1 MKKITIAIDGFSS
14 CGKSTLAKEL
24 AKRLSYSY
32 VDTGAMFR
40 AVALYCLRNG
50 LIKEDGTK
58 VYKIR
63 EFLDEFQIGFEFNE
77 DKGFGEVTLNGENV
91 EEEIRTLTISRIV
104 TKISGIKEVREKL
117 LVIQKKIGSDKGVVL
132 DGRDIGTVVFPDA
145 ELKIFMTAETTVR
158 AKRRLNELK
167 GKGHKVSLEEVEEN
181 LRLRDYDDTTREES
195 PLKQAEDAV
204 VIDNTNLTRKDQ
216 LSMIVALAKERMMD
230 EEPHQDN

>member
-24 AKRLSYSY
+24 AKTLSYSY

-63 EFLDEFQIGFEFNE
+63 EFLDEFQVGFEFNE
-77 DKGFGEVTLNGENV
+77 NKGYGEVTLNGENV
-91 EEEIRTLTISRIV
+91 EEEIRSLTISRIV

-117 LVIQKKIGSDKGVVL
+117 LIIQKKIGSDKGVVL

-145 ELKIFMTAETTVR
+145 ELKIFMTAETIVR
-158 AKRRLNELK
+158 SKRRLNELK
-167 GKGHKVSLEEVEEN
+167 GKGHKVTLEQVQEN

-195 PLKQAEDAV
+195 PLKQANDAV
-204 VIDNTNLTRKDQ
+204 VVDNTNLTKRDQ
-216 LSMIVALAKERMMD
+216 LSMIVALAKERMID
-230 EEPHQDN
+230 EDLID

>member
-24 AKRLSYSY
+24 ARRLSYSY

-58 VYKIR
+58 VYKIK

-77 DKGFGEVTLNGENV
+77 KKGYGEVTLNGENV
-91 EEEIRTLTISRIV
+91 EEEIRSLTISKIV

-158 AKRRLNELK
+158 AQRRLNELK
-167 GKGHKVSLEEVEEN
+167 GKGHKVTLEQVEEN
-181 LRLRDYDDTTREES
+181 LMLRDHDDTTRDES

-204 VIDNTNLTRKDQ
+204 VIDNTNLTRRDQ
-216 LSMIVALAKERMMD
+216 LSMIVALAKERMAD
-230 EEPHQDN
+230 EETTD

>member
-14 CGKSTLAKEL
+14 CGKSTLAKQL

-58 VYKIR
+58 VYKIK
-63 EFLDEFQIGFEFNE
+63 EFLDEITIGFVFNP
-77 DKGFGEVTLNGENV
+77 KVGHAEVTLNGENV
-91 EEEIRTLTISRIV
+91 ESEIRNLTISKIV

-117 LVIQKKIGSDKGVVL
+117 LVLQQALGKDKAAVL

-145 ELKIFMTAETTVR
+145 ELKIFMTADTIIR
-158 AKRRLNELK
+158 AQRRLSELK
-167 GKGHKVSLEEVEEN
+167 SKGHKVTLEEVEEN
-181 LRLRDYDDTTREES
+181 LKLRDYSDTTREES
-195 PLKQAEDAV
+195 PLIQAKDAV
-204 VIDNTNLTRKDQ
+204 VIDNSNLSREDQ
-216 LSMIVALAKERMMD
+216 LFMIDALVQQRILKED
-230 EEPHQDN
+230 I

>member
-1 MKKITIAIDGFSS
+1 
-14 CGKSTLAKEL
+14 
-24 AKRLSYSY
+24 
-32 VDTGAMFR
+32 MFR

-63 EFLDEFQIGFEFNE
+63 EFLDEFEVGFQFNE
-77 DKGFGEVTLNGENV
+77 KKGYGEVTLNGENV
-91 EEEIRTLTISRIV
+91 EEEIRSLTISRIV

-117 LVIQKKIGSDKGVVL
+117 LVVQKKIGSEKGVVL

-145 ELKIFMTAETTVR
+145 ELKVFMTADTTVR

-167 GKGHKVSLEEVEEN
+167 GKGHKVTLEDVQEN

-195 PLKQAEDAV
+195 PLKQADDAV
-204 VIDNTNLTRKDQ
+204 VVDNTNLTKRDQ
-216 LSMIVALAKERMMD
+216 LFMIVALARERMLD
-230 EEPHQDN
+230 EEVVE

>member
-32 VDTGAMFR
+32 IDTGAMFR

-63 EFLDEFQIGFEFNE
+63 EFLDEFEIGFKFNE
-77 DKGFGEVTLNGENV
+77 QKGFGEVTLNGENV
-91 EEEIRTLTISRIV
+91 EEEIRSLTISRIV

-117 LVIQKKIGSDKGVVL
+117 LIIQKKIGSDKCVVL

-145 ELKIFMTAETTVR
+145 ELKIFMTADTKVR

-167 GKGHKVSLEEVEEN
+167 GKGHKVTLEQVQEN
-181 LRLRDYDDTTREES
+181 LRLRDHDDTTRSES
-195 PLKQAEDAV
+195 PLKQANDAV
-204 VIDNTNLTRKDQ
+204 LIDNTNLTKRDQ
-216 LSMIVALAKERMMD
+216 LSMIVALAKERMVD
-230 EEPHQDN
+230 EDTTD

>member
-24 AKRLSYSY
+24 AKSISYSY

-63 EFLDEFQIGFEFNE
+63 EFLDEFEIGFKFNE
-77 DKGFGEVTLNGENV
+77 QRGFGEVTLNGENV
-91 EEEIRTLTISRIV
+91 EEEIRSLTISKIV

-117 LVIQKKIGSDKGVVL
+117 LKIQKKIGSDKCVVL

-145 ELKIFMTAETTVR
+145 ELKIFMTADTKVR
-158 AKRRLNELK
+158 ALRRLNELK
-167 GKGHKVSLEEVEEN
+167 GKGHKVTLEQVEEN
-181 LRLRDYDDTTREES
+181 LRLRDHDDTTRIES
-195 PLKQAEDAV
+195 PLIQANDAV
-204 VIDNTNLTRKDQ
+204 LIDNTNLTKRDQ
-216 LSMIVALAKERMMD
+216 LSMIVALAKERMAD
-230 EEPHQDN
+230 

>member
-63 EFLDEFQIGFEFNE
+63 EFLDEFQVGFEFNE
-77 DKGFGEVTLNGENV
+77 KKGLGEVTLNGENV
-91 EEEIRTLTISRIV
+91 EEEIRSLSISKIV

-117 LVIQKKIGSDKGVVL
+117 LVIQKKMGNDKGVVL
-132 DGRDIGTVVFPDA
+132 DGRDIGTVVFPNA

-167 GKGHKVSLEEVEEN
+167 NKGHKVTLEQVEEN

-195 PLKQAEDAV
+195 PLKQADDAV
-204 VIDNTNLTRKDQ
+204 LVDNTNLTRRDQ
-216 LSMIVALAKERMMD
+216 LSMILALAKERMVD
-230 EEPHQDN
+230 EEISD

>member
-24 AKRLSYSY
+24 ARRLSYSY

-77 DKGFGEVTLNGENV
+77 KKGYGEVTLNGENV
-91 EEEIRTLTISRIV
+91 EEEIRSLTISRIV

-158 AKRRLNELK
+158 AQRRLNELK
-167 GKGHKVSLEEVEEN
+167 GKGHKVTLDQVEEN

-195 PLKQAEDAV
+195 PLKQADDAV
-204 VIDNTNLTRKDQ
+204 VIDNTNLTRRDQ
-216 LSMIVALAKERMMD
+216 LSMIVALAKERMVD
-230 EEPHQDN
+230 EDIID

>member
-1 MKKITIAIDGFSS
+1 
-14 CGKSTLAKEL
+14 
-24 AKRLSYSY
+24 
-32 VDTGAMFR
+32 MFR

-216 LSMIVALAKERMMD
+216 LSMIVALAKERMLD

>member
-24 AKRLSYSY
+24 AKTLSYSY

-63 EFLDEFQIGFEFNE
+63 EFLDEFQVGFQFNE
-77 DKGFGEVTLNGENV
+77 KKGYGEVTLNGENV
-91 EEEIRTLTISRIV
+91 EEEIRSLTISRIV

-158 AKRRLNELK
+158 SQRRLNELK
-167 GKGHKVSLEEVEEN
+167 GKGHKVTLEQVQEN
-181 LRLRDYDDTTREES
+181 LRLRDHDDTTREES
-195 PLKQAEDAV
+195 PLKQANDAV
-204 VIDNTNLTRKDQ
+204 VVDNTNLTKRDQ
-216 LSMIVALAKERMMD
+216 LSMIVALAKERMLEKGLID
-230 EEPHQDN
+230 

>member
-24 AKRLSYSY
+24 ARRLSYSY

-77 DKGFGEVTLNGENV
+77 KKGYGEVTLNGENV
-91 EEEIRTLTISRIV
+91 EEEIRSLTISRIV

-117 LVIQKKIGSDKGVVL
+117 LIIQKKIGSDKGVVL

-158 AKRRLNELK
+158 AQRRLNELK
-167 GKGHKVSLEEVEEN
+167 GKGHKVTLDQVEEN

-195 PLKQAEDAV
+195 PLKQADDAV
-204 VIDNTNLTRKDQ
+204 VIDNTNLTRRDQ
-216 LSMIVALAKERMMD
+216 LSMIVALAKERMVD
-230 EEPHQDN
+230 EDIID

>member
-63 EFLDEFQIGFEFNE
+63 EFLDEFQVGFEFNE
-77 DKGFGEVTLNGENV
+77 NKGYGEVTLNGENV
-91 EEEIRTLTISRIV
+91 EEEIRSLTISRIV

-117 LVIQKKIGSDKGVVL
+117 LIIQKKIGSDKGVVL

-145 ELKIFMTAETTVR
+145 ELKIFMTAETTIR
-158 AKRRLNELK
+158 AERRLNELK
-167 GKGHKVSLEEVEEN
+167 GKGHKVTLEQVEDN
-181 LRLRDYDDTTREES
+181 LRLRDHDDTTREES

-204 VIDNTNLTRKDQ
+204 VIDNTNLTRRDQ
-216 LSMIVALAKERMMD
+216 LSMIVALAKERMVD
-230 EEPHQDN
+230 EEIID